1 MKTITDYPNY
11 IVAYEGTVINKKTGR
26 ILKTDT
32 NSCGYLRVTLC
43 MDNKP
48 KKFFIHRLV
57 AQAYLENPDGFPQ
70 VNHLDGDKQNN
81 TVENLEW
88 CTQSINQYHAHA
100 NNLQKRFTK
109 VSEQQVKTICDLLGE
124 GLSVRSI
131 SQVMDI
137 SRYIPEDIKRGK
149 TWRHISKEYF

>member
-1 MKTITDYPNY
+1 MKQIEDYPNY
-11 IVAYEGTVINKKTGR
+11 SVTKEGRVINTKTGR
-26 ILKTDT
+26 VLKTDT

-43 MDNKP
+43 KDNKP

-57 AQAYLENPDGFPQ
+57 AQELLENPDDFPQ
-70 VNHLDGDKQNN
+70 VNHIDGNKTNN

-88 CTQSINQYHAHA
+88 CTQSINQYHAHT

-109 VSEQQVKTICDLLGE
+109 VSEQQVKTICELLGE

-131 SQVMDI
+131 SKTMGI

-149 TWRHISKEYF
+149 TWRHISKDYF